1 MSTATEAEPATRE
14 ELIARAQAMIPTLRE
29 RSGETYRQRQIPPET
44 VEEFKAAGFIRSV
57 QSTRFGGMGHDLE
70 VVGDVAMQIARGCGS
85 TGWMSA
91 FWPIHQF
98 QVGWFSERAQEEYF
112 AKSPDTVSSTVNAFL
127 SGERE
132 DVPGGVRVS
141 GTWNFSSGIDHA
153 EWALVQT
160 RNELCLIPAEDFSIV
175 DNWEVSGLAG
185 TGSKAIKIDGAFVPD
200 YRIVT
205 LEQQAKADYPDGTED
220 SPWYKIP
227 RPGVYVMN
235 HFILAPVIGMA
246 RGVLDLF
253 DERAQT
259 RRDPQSLQPAKER
272 PGPQLRFAEAAAEID
287 AAEMF
292 WRRNIARC
300 REWGEKG
307 QAPPP
312 ELGAEIRRDIT
323 YAAKLTQQATNRLVD
338 GMDSSGLYDVNL
350 IQRQARDVRAG
361 GLQFVLHWEETAMQF
376 SRVHW
381 GLEPQT
387 VLI

>member
-1 MSTATEAEPATRE
+1 MSATETAPVTRE
-14 ELIARAQAMIPTLRE
+14 ELIARARAMIPSLRA
-29 RSGETYRQRQIPPET
+29 RSDETYRQRQIPAET
-44 VEEFKAAGFIRSV
+44 VEEFKQAGFIRMV
-57 QSTRFGGMGHDLE
+57 QSPRFGGMGHDLE
-70 VVGDVAMQIARGCGS
+70 VVGDVAMEIARGCGS

-98 QVGWFSERAQEEYF
+98 QLGWFSEQAQEEYF
-112 AKSPDTVSSTVNAFL
+112 ANSPDTVSSTINAFS
-127 SGERE
+127 SGDRE

-160 RNELCLIPAEDFSIV
+160 RGELCLIPASDYEIV
-175 DNWEVSGLAG
+175 DNWHVSGLAG
-185 TGSKAIKIDGAFVPD
+185 TGSKAITITDAFVPAH
-200 YRIVT
+200 RIVT
-205 LEQQAKADYPDGTED
+205 LEAQAKADYPDGVED
-220 SPWYKIP
+220 SPWYRLP

-253 DERAQT
+253 DERVRT
-259 RRDPQSLQPAKER
+259 RRDPQSGQPALER

-300 REWGEKG
+300 RELGER
-307 QAPPP
+307 
-312 ELGAEIRRDIT
+312 GAVPSLEFGAALRRDLT
-323 YAAKLTQQATNRLVD
+323 YAAKLCQQATNRLVD
-338 GMDSSGLYDVNL
+338 GMDSSALYDVNL
-350 IQRQARDVRAG
+350 VNRQARDVRAG